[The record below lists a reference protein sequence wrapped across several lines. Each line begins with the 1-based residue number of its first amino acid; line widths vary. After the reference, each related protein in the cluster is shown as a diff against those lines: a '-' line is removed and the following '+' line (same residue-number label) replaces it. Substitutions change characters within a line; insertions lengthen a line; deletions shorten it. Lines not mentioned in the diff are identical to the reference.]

1 MTLQAFTRKIH
12 WIISWVTPATFSK
25 NLQILTPPPPSTAPQ
40 HRRHHDEVAFW
51 NQPNF
56 TKQHGQV
63 ATFPHKMGGGSVEGD
78 MGDRHLLSVGRLF
91 CLSLGLRWSSLNVS
105 IVICAVILFV
115 FEGLIFSQNQWKVH
129 QYSNYKRSLNRDYS
143 FAVIFVEGD
152 TCNKWPKCITVLL
165 IWQNQGGLPQ
175 QIECSVILPLMAEIQ
190 LTSW

>member
-1 MTLQAFTRKIH
+1 MLVFRGVINCDLAGFHQKNPLNHLMGHPCHFLQKSPDPNA
-12 WIISWVTPATFSK
+12 
-25 NLQILTPPPPSTAPQ
+25 PSTFHSTSTSPAS
-40 HRRHHDEVAFW
+40 RRGCFLKSAKLHQTAWTGRHIPAQ
-51 NQPNF
+51 N
-56 TKQHGQV
+56 GG
-63 ATFPHKMGGGSVEGD
+63 GGGSVEGD

-152 TCNKWPKCITVLL
+152 TCNK
-165 IWQNQGGLPQ
+165 
-175 QIECSVILPLMAEIQ
+175 
-190 LTSW
+190 